1 MSQPIKNQPRG
12 VVALVTVMVVM
23 SVILALG
30 LSVSM
35 VGQDSAALSG
45 VHQDGETAFSIAD
58 ACTEEGTA
66 RLKSDQ
72 AYTGG
77 TFPLDGGN
85 CVIVVC
91 PDSLC
96 TGFPANRWV
105 VQGTGTYANSLRIIN
120 ADISLTFNGSGKAK
134 KMTINSWT
142 EAN

>member
-12 VVALVTVMVVM
+12 VVAMVTVMVVM
-23 SVILALG
+23 AVLLTLG

-45 VHQDGETAFSIAD
+45 VNQDGETAFSVAD

-66 RLKSDQ
+66 RLKTDQ
-72 AYTGG
+72 TYTGG
-77 TFPLDGGN
+77 SFALDGGN
-85 CVIVVC
+85 CVITVSVIT
-91 PDSLC
+91 PNSRWLV
-96 TGFPANRWV
+96 TGN
-105 VQGTGTYANSLRIIN
+105 GTYAKSLRIIN
-120 ADISLTFNGSGKAK
+120 ADISLTHNNGGSGPAK